1 MAAAAAE
8 PGGASN
14 AVAAAAAGAGAEL
27 AAGDGRG
34 AVQMPP
40 ARAYRGVASLLH
52 KEGIGLEGWADAA
65 LTLSID
71 G

>member
-1 MAAAAAE
+1 
-8 PGGASN
+8 
-14 AVAAAAAGAGAEL
+14 VK
-27 AAGDGRG
+27 
-34 AVQMPP
+34 VPP
-40 ARAYRGVASLLH
+40 LRAYRGVASLLH